1 MWAARGYESPIA
13 ILNPGQLLNLATH
26 SRFTRP
32 NPTGTGMAENSC
44 LQSLLNAA
52 LSSATSVWTASQ
64 R

>member
-1 MWAARGYESPIA
+1 MRAARGYESPIA
-13 ILNPGQLLNLATH
+13 ILNPGQLQILHH
-26 SRFTRP
+26 SCFTCP
-32 NPTGTGMAENSC
+32 NPTGTGMAENPC